1 MTGRLPIVCGVMGAR
16 LHSHEWASSP
26 LGPREIWPQAL
37 QANVDLVLACPEAML
52 LAWGR
57 DLICLYN
64 DAYASM
70 LGARAEVAFGLPF
83 ADVWPEGVGQRL
95 RSGFDAA
102 LAGQGSREADVPVT
116 GANGEPSC
124 WSFSTS
130 PLRDATGAVAGVLQI
145 AFETSAA
152 APVTSE
158 SADALRKSEAR
169 HRQILDSA
177 IDYAII
183 ALDFDGLVT
192 RWNEG
197 ARRIFGWSEEEILGR
212 TAERIFTPED
222 RAIGRMEAEM
232 RAALAAGAGSDE
244 RWHIRKNGDRFFA
257 HGEMTPILDDAAR
270 PIGFVK
276 VLRDRTEAHR
286 AAEVLKQ
293 SEARLR
299 RAQEAGG
306 VGIFA
311 VDLESNLLT
320 GSPEFCRIF
329 GMAECDNIPSR
340 QLEQLV
346 APDDR
351 ALISNERARRDAT
364 APLVVEYRIHRAD
377 TGEERTIARKAEYER
392 DASGKPVRLVGVVQD
407 VTERRSAQRAIEE
420 SAATFHVFTQAVPNH
435 VWTASPGGL
444 LDWANNRAFAY
455 SGHDATTLVRD
466 GWEAWLHPEDLA
478 RATDAWRKALATGE
492 DYETEFRIRRK
503 DGAYRWHLVRALPLR
518 DASGDIVRWIGTNT
532 DIEDLRAAREAL
544 AKLNA
549 TLEVQV
555 EARTRERDRAWK
567 NSQDLQ
573 AVLDTSGVL
582 RSVNAAWT
590 SVLGWQPEEVV
601 GRSHLDFIHPDDHA
615 GSEAALEDASR
626 ADLPAYENRCRHA
639 DGGYRWISWVATLE
653 DGLVYASGRHV
664 SVEKEAAAE
673 LETTQEQ
680 LRQSQKLEAVGQLTG
695 GVAHD
700 FNNLLTIIRSA
711 VDLMRRRDLPEER
724 RTRYLAAISETV
736 DRAAKLTGQLLA
748 FARRQPLN
756 PEIFDAG
763 RQVENVADMV
773 RPIVGA
779 RIEIDLRLCE
789 EPCFAQA
796 DIGQF
801 ETALINLAVNARDAM
816 DGEGRLTITIDH
828 VDALPQLRGHLRR
841 PGEFVSVTVKDT
853 GCGIAAE
860 RLEQIFEPFYTTK
873 EVGKGTG
880 LGLSQVF
887 GFAKQSNGEIEVTS
901 EVGRGSTFTIY
912 LPRAQHAPLARMGS
926 PLTHEPRADGAR
938 VLVVEDNEA
947 VGQFSTEMLQDL
959 GYATTWVANA
969 KEALDMLAKDE
980 RRFDLV
986 FTDVIM
992 PGMNGVDLARTVSE
1006 RHPGL
1011 PVVLTS
1017 GYSDALAENRG
1028 GAFQLIQKPY
1038 SVEALS
1044 RVLRAASGDRSIP
1057 IRKKP

>member
-1 MTGRLPIVCGVMGAR
+1 MM
-16 LHSHEWASSP
+16 WA
-26 LGPREIWPQAL
+26 
-37 QANVDLVLACPEAML
+37 
-52 LAWGR
+52 
-57 DLICLYN
+57 
-64 DAYASM
+64 
-70 LGARAEVAFGLPF
+70 
-83 ADVWPEGVGQRL
+83 
-95 RSGFDAA
+95 
-102 LAGQGSREADVPVT
+102 
-116 GANGEPSC
+116 
-124 WSFSTS
+124 
-130 PLRDATGAVAGVLQI
+130 
-145 AFETSAA
+145 
-152 APVTSE
+152 
-158 SADALRKSEAR
+158 
-169 HRQILDSA
+169 
-177 IDYAII
+177 
-183 ALDFDGLVT
+183 
-192 RWNEG
+192 
-197 ARRIFGWSEEEILGR
+197 
-212 TAERIFTPED
+212 
-222 RAIGRMEAEM
+222 
-232 RAALAAGAGSDE
+232 
-244 RWHIRKNGDRFFA
+244 FF
-257 HGEMTPILDDAAR
+257 
-270 PIGFVK
+270 
-276 VLRDRTEAHR
+276 
-286 AAEVLKQ
+286 Q
-293 SEARLR
+293 
-299 RAQEAGG
+299 
-306 VGIFA
+306 
-311 VDLESNLLT
+311 NL
-320 GSPEFCRIF
+320 
-329 GMAECDNIPSR
+329 
-340 QLEQLV
+340 
-346 APDDR
+346 
-351 ALISNERARRDAT
+351 
-364 APLVVEYRIHRAD
+364 
-377 TGEERTIARKAEYER
+377 
-392 DASGKPVRLVGVVQD
+392 
-407 VTERRSAQRAIEE
+407 
-420 SAATFHVFTQAVPNH
+420 
-435 VWTASPGGL
+435 
-444 LDWANNRAFAY
+444 
-455 SGHDATTLVRD
+455 
-466 GWEAWLHPEDLA
+466 
-478 RATDAWRKALATGE
+478 
-492 DYETEFRIRRK
+492 
-503 DGAYRWHLVRALPLR
+503 
-518 DASGDIVRWIGTNT
+518 
-532 DIEDLRAAREAL
+532 
-544 AKLNA
+544 
-549 TLEVQV
+549 
-555 EARTRERDRAWK
+555 
-567 NSQDLQ
+567 
-573 AVLDTSGVL
+573 LDTSLFAPHGICLLWEPGLIWLHVGSDVL
-582 RSVNAAWT
+582 TALAYFSIPVVLTIFVMRRRDVEFGWIFWAFAIFIMACGLTHVLSIITLWVPIYGIQGIVKAITAVASVITAAILWPLLPRLLAIP
-590 SVLGWQPEEVV
+590 SPAQLHEAQLALVEE
-601 GRSHLDFIHPDDHA
+601 GRYRR
-615 GSEAALEDASR
+615 EAEDM
-626 ADLPAYENRCRHA
+626 
-639 DGGYRWISWVATLE
+639 
-653 DGLVYASGRHV
+653 
-664 SVEKEAAAE
+664 
-673 LETTQEQ
+673 
-680 LRQSQKLEAVGQLTG
+680 LRQSQKMEAIGHLTG

-1017 GYSDALAENRG
+1017 GYSDAQAENRG

>member
-1 MTGRLPIVCGVMGAR
+1 
-16 LHSHEWASSP
+16 
-26 LGPREIWPQAL
+26 
-37 QANVDLVLACPEAML
+37 ML
-52 LAWGR
+52 LGWGR
-57 DLICLYN
+57 DLNCVFN
-64 DAYASM
+64 DAYAAI
-70 LGARAEVAFGLPF
+70 LGARAQRSFGLPF
-83 ADVWPEGVGQRL
+83 SELWPLELGAPFRPGVE
-95 RSGFDAA
+95 AA
-102 LAGQGSREADVPVT
+102 LSGQASREAGLSLT
-116 GANGEPSC
+116 GANGEPSS
-124 WSFSTS
+124 WSLSTS
-130 PLRDATGAVAGVLQI
+130 PLRDPTGAVAGVLQI
-145 AFETSAA
+145 AVETSAA
-152 APVTSE
+152 AAFMPE

-177 IDYAII
+177 VDYGII

-197 ARRIFGWSEEEILGR
+197 AKRIFGWTEEEMLGQ

-222 RAIGRMEAEM
+222 RTIGRMAAEM
-232 RAALAAGAGSDE
+232 HAALAAGAGSDE
-244 RWHIRKNGDRFFA
+244 RWHIRKNGERFFA
-257 HGEMTPILDDAAR
+257 HGEMTPILDDAGK
-270 PIGFVK
+270 PVGFVK
-276 VLRDRTEAHR
+276 VLRDRTKAHR
-286 AAEVLKQ
+286 AAEILKQ

-311 VDLESNLLT
+311 VDLESNRLT
-320 GSPEFCRIF
+320 ASPEFCRIF
-329 GMAECDNIPSR
+329 GMASCDDIPSE
-340 QLEQLV
+340 QVEQLV
-346 APDDR
+346 APEDR
-351 ALISNERARRDAT
+351 ALISNKRARGDAT
-364 APLVVEYRIHRAD
+364 APLDVEYRIRLAD

-392 DASGKPVRLVGVVQD
+392 DASGKPLRLVGVVQD

-420 SAATFHVFTQAVPNH
+420 SAATFHAFTQAVPNH
-435 VWTASPGGL
+435 VWTASPEGR

-455 SGHDATTLVRD
+455 SGLDATALARD
-466 GWEAWLHPEDLA
+466 GWEAWLHPDDLS
-478 RATDAWRKALATGE
+478 RATEDWQKALAAGE
-492 DYETEFRIRRK
+492 DYETDFRIRRR
-503 DGAYRWHLVRALPLR
+503 DGTYRWHLVRALPLR

-532 DIEDLRAAREAL
+532 DIEDLRAAREDL

-549 TLEVQV
+549 TLEAQV

-573 AVLDTSGVL
+573 AVLGTSGVF

-590 SVLGWQPEEVV
+590 TVLGWQPEEVV
-601 GRSHLDFIHPDDHA
+601 GRCHLDFVHPDDHA
-615 GSEAALEDASR
+615 GSESALEQASR
-626 ADLPAYENRCRHA
+626 ADLPPYENRCRHA
-639 DGGYRWISWVATLE
+639 DGGHRWISWVATLE
-653 DGLVYASGRHV
+653 GGLVYASGRHV
-664 SVEKEAAAE
+664 SVEKEAAEE
-673 LETTQEQ
+673 LERTQEQ

-724 RTRYLAAISETV
+724 RSRYLAAISETV

-841 PGEFVSVTVKDT
+841 PGEFVSVMVTDT
-853 GCGIAAE
+853 GCGIAAD

-901 EVGRGSTFTIY
+901 EVGGGSTFTIY
-912 LPRAQHAPLARMGS
+912 LPRAQHAPLSRAGS
-926 PLTHEPRADGAR
+926 PVAHEPRADGAR

-969 KEALDMLAKDE
+969 TEALHMLAKDE
-980 RRFDLV
+980 GRFDLV

-992 PGMNGVDLARTVSE
+992 PGMNGVDLARTISA

-1038 SVEALS
+1038 SVEALA
-1044 RVLRAASGDRSIP
+1044 RVLRAASGGLP
-1057 IRKKP
+1057 IRTKPSS